1 MQYLI
6 YILAGVFMMATTLQ
20 TLYIHDT
27 NVLVKFTQAKDS
39 HIERLEET
47 VSYWKDSSINHSNNA
62 TFQRERCDAFY
73 DVVGDYID
81 VTNRCAEGPRLEG
94 QMAPILHPRPR
105 RCQAARYNFLI
116 YLYNNVIY
124 QIA

>member
-6 YILAGVFMMATTLQ
+6 YILAGVFMMATTLK

-27 NVLVKFTQAKDS
+27 NVLLEAKDS

-81 VTNRCAEGPRLEG
+81 VTNQLKALD
-94 QMAPILHPRPR
+94 
-105 RCQAARYNFLI
+105 
-116 YLYNNVIY
+116 
-124 QIA
+124 

>member
-1 MQYLI
+1 MQYLS
-6 YILAGVFMMATTLQ
+6 YILAGVFMVATGVQ

-27 NVLVKFTQAKDS
+27 NVLLDAKDS
-39 HIERLEET
+39 HIERLEES

-81 VTNRCAEGPRLEG
+81 VTNQLKAL
-94 QMAPILHPRPR
+94 Q
-105 RCQAARYNFLI
+105 
-116 YLYNNVIY
+116 
-124 QIA
+124 

>member
-1 MQYLI
+1 MRYLP
-6 YILAGVFMMATTLQ
+6 YILTGVFMVATAIQ

-27 NVLVKFTQAKDS
+27 NVLLEAKDS

-81 VTNRCAEGPRLEG
+81 VTNQLKAL
-94 QMAPILHPRPR
+94 Q
-105 RCQAARYNFLI
+105 
-116 YLYNNVIY
+116 
-124 QIA
+124 

>member
-27 NVLVKFTQAKDS
+27 NVLLAKDS

-47 VSYWKDSSINHSNNA
+47 VATGKIHQSIIA
-62 TFQRERCDAFY
+62 TTQPQRERCDAFA
-73 DVVGDYID
+73 VLL
-81 VTNRCAEGPRLEG
+81 VTTST
-94 QMAPILHPRPR
+94 
-105 RCQAARYNFLI
+105 
-116 YLYNNVIY
+116 
-124 QIA
+124 